1 MRHEAFRISMGKL
14 QFDRLVSDHH
24 KRELGYQKA
33 VQQLLRPLKVSG
45 RLHCYRH
52 ADVLEGTDWLV
63 VMIESSGQQSLLNE
77 IEQDW
82 NRDSELVRECDAAG
96 HLARTALGVFRR
108 LVLQARMSPT
118 QFHRLLQGGKE
129 ETEEGL
135 RMMNLADEFGDG
147 SVAVRSPQGQ
157 DDIARTYHIP
167 RLVTLPE
174 VYEDQFLIHMVGRLS
189 AIVYRASGHSTSAK
203 PAGKKLALYWGNVP
217 MRLDLAARFY
227 TAMQRRESM
236 AIRIRETLNRS
247 GTVGR
252 LEWCPDGRGK
262 M

>member
-157 DDIARTYHIP
+157 DDIARMYHIP
-167 RLVTLPE
+167 RFVTLPE
-174 VYEDQFLIHMVGRLS
+174 VYEDQFFVDMVGRLS
-189 AIVYRASGHSTSAK
+189 AMVYRASSQSNSAK
-203 PAGKKLALYWGNVP
+203 PLGKKLPLYWGNVP
-217 MRLDLAARFY
+217 MRENLAERFY
-227 TAMQRRESM
+227 VATRKRELVTV
-236 AIRIRETLNRS
+236 RIRETLNRS
-247 GTVGR
+247 GRVAR
-252 LEWCPDGRGK
+252 LEWCPD
-262 M
+262 